1 MYVFP
6 SLRFSTTPNRSLGY
20 AFAGCPLIV
29 SRLQFEITLCP
40 ALQKKPVLP
49 SIAVAQGESHP
60 SILNAVASNDGLPKK
75 DPFSPPYI
83 EALFLG
89 HLMQEEDT
97 EEEFVAL
104 VGSAHSSHFVNSS
117 PIS

>member
-1 MYVFP
+1 MGYV
-6 SLRFSTTPNRSLGY
+6 
-20 AFAGCPLIV
+20 AAGCPLIV

-49 SIAVAQGESHP
+49 SIAVAQEESHL
-60 SILNAVASNDGLPKK
+60 SNAVASHDGLPKK

-104 VGSAHSSHFVNSS
+104 VGSARSSHFVKLM
-117 PIS
+117 PYHVVE